1 MCITL
6 SWDHAAVDPRKEHFS
21 NSGSMSHF
29 VMQNASQL
37 PSELLHAL
45 EGQCLRRQ
53 EDWWTYELCFGD
65 FVRQM
70 HLELGQMVSEY
81 LLGSYNAED
90 TTVGP
95 CLPSASV

>member
-1 MCITL
+1 MCSIL
-6 SWDHAAVDPRKEHFS
+6 SWDHAAEGAALKEHFD
-21 NSGSMSHF
+21 SGSMSHA
-29 VMQNASQL
+29 VVQNASQL

-70 HLELGQMVSEY
+70 HLELGQLVSEY

-95 CLPSASV
+95 CLPSA